1 MKKLKLKSPF
11 KNIAWWVIKKYAR
24 NKLWRRRVVDYEVE
38 LINEKWL
45 IKRIGDGQTPRRPE
59 LAECQG
65 RIKEISA
72 FIKWLEKTK

>member
-11 KNIAWWVIKKYAR
+11 KKIVWWVIKVYAR
-24 NKLWRRRVVDYEVE
+24 NKLWRRRVLDYEVE

-45 IKRIGDGQTPRRPE
+45 NKRIKDGQTPRRAE
-59 LAECQG
+59 LTECQK
-65 RIKEISA
+65 RIREIDL